1 MLFHNNKDDNDDDD
15 DDDDSDLD
23 SGGEVSS
30 ELDPSKVTGPERR
43 FCPNPRILI
52 QTPHHHTPPKSLI
65 TTPANINPTSH
76 HHTSKKSQKIFNYKT
91 LPTSKSMKIQCNM
104 Y

>member
-1 MLFHNNKDDNDDDD
+1 MMTTTIIRYDDD

-30 ELDPSKVTGPERR
+30 ELDPSKVTGAERR

-65 TTPANINPTSH
+65 KTTRE
-76 HHTSKKSQKIFNYKT
+76 Y
-91 LPTSKSMKIQCNM
+91 
-104 Y
+104 